1 MVLHGPTIYWNPLGN
16 SRCQAAMLR
25 DLSDVTKSQLGVQ
38 APTFSLFWAPQRR
51 PEFTSSSV
59 VSGSCILYPL
69 WRLTYM
75 WIATRTGNSK
85 NVKGSKSIQKWC
97 FCWDDEQYLR
107 STWWHLCTAIDVAM
121 EQRLSHMLW
130 MPFFKRCQNDST
142 MNTGEYR

>member
-1 MVLHGPTIYWNPLGN
+1 MVLPSTGIHWGILVARQRCSGTWATSS
-16 SRCQAAMLR
+16 SRSWEFR
-25 DLSDVTKSQLGVQ
+25 RRRF
-38 APTFSLFWAPQRR
+38 PLFWAPQRR